1 MDGSEVEK
9 VGIFSR
15 MWPLDDGPDPDGSTP
30 FPTRAVPIGL
40 SGLFLNNEK
49 MKLGKKRGRI

>member
-40 SGLFLNNEK
+40 SGLFV
-49 MKLGKKRGRI
+49 